1 MIGDLRDLRD
11 LFFLSTLVTAKKF
24 MGSTYQNNGQAKSQ
38 VNLHEVKG
46 VAHKAFNAV
55 KPLMKRNIAWASG
68 VAFDMS
74 MGIAGNTSTSHTELV
89 GPNTSGSDSKIVL
102 TDASFATDGDRSS
115 HNVDKLFDNDVTT
128 YARITTS
135 DLGAITPENPI
146 IIDISLGTATSA
158 NQLNLWWRGGTGN
171 LGMFPHEFEVIGVD
185 SQGAQ
190 TTLRSVDVDYQDV
203 VDSSSISGAPSDSNV
218 THVVRWYPT
227 VEYPTYRIKILSNFR
242 NFSSTDYS
250 DRIVLGALSLRNY
263 ERTEVYTGWS
273 HDKSVESEINSVA
286 SDASGSYWEGQRF
299 VNKNGFFT
307 PDGGPTHLTTPDGY
321 YLVSAHANFEGSTQ
335 NSTAALGLRLT
346 GETEDD
352 VWKKQRYSQAYG
364 TGASDQEFFLS
375 ISRVLNLSTT
385 RGVAF
390 TADNSQVNM
399 QKINFT
405 ITPV

>member
-1 MIGDLRDLRD
+1 
-11 LFFLSTLVTAKKF
+11 
-24 MGSTYQNNGQAKSQ
+24 MGSKYQNNGLAKNQ
-38 VNLHEVKG
+38 VNLQEVKNI
-46 VAHKAFNAV
+46 AKRAFDEV
-55 KPLMKRNIAWASG
+55 KPLRKRNIAWASG

-89 GPNTSGSDSKIVL
+89 GPDTSGSDSKIVL

-115 HNVDKLFDNDVTT
+115 HNVDNLFDNDVTT
-128 YARITTS
+128 FARITTS

-158 NQLNLWWRGGTGN
+158 NQLNLWWRGDETVN

-227 VEYPTYRIKILSNFR
+227 VEYPTYRIKILR
-242 NFSSTDYS
+242 NFMTEGSSFS

-273 HDKSVESEINSVA
+273 HDKSVETDINSVA

-307 PDGGPTHLTTPDGY
+307 PDGGPTHLTTPDGN
-321 YLVSAHANFEGSTQ
+321 YLVSAHANFEGIQSSE
-335 NSTAALGLRLT
+335 NLTAALGLRLT

-364 TGASDQEFFLS
+364 TGTSDQEFFLS